1 MIVKNFTKLVL
12 LFSVC
17 FIIIFIVSTSFKFLA
32 LHITWIKTLPPQP
45 ESSLTLVIAAAQWA
59 LSFALFSSILF
70 SLSYSSR
77 RGFNSLMAVISIMV
91 FSIFF
96 CTGISILLNSWEAVP
111 PEKTAA
117 VRLGSNGL
125 ILSNSL
131 NRNETAVILLK
142 GNIESRG
149 PRVTSLPDQP
159 LIFQES
165 AGGNF
170 YLPAIPFGDDTPW
183 FLKSLT
189 LDIRLNAEIFQKRF
203 NESFFSFLIYAGCL
217 IFLLCSLGYAIKFS
231 AWPLVNLFLG
241 ILVFRGILSLETF
254 LNTPEMLEIIS
265 SFTKNMIP
273 VSISV
278 PLIFLILG
286 TLIHLYSFLIF
297 VTRRQ
302 ADDGH

>member
-1 MIVKNFTKLVL
+1 MIVKNFTKLAL
-12 LFSVC
+12 LFSVS
-17 FIIIFIVSTSFKFLA
+17 FFIIFIVSTGFRFLA
-32 LHITWIKTLPPQP
+32 LHVSWIKTLPPQP

-59 LSFALFSSILF
+59 LSFALFSAILF
-70 SLSYSSR
+70 SLGYSLR
-77 RGFNSLMAVISIMV
+77 RAFNSLMAVISIMS

-96 CTGISILLNSWEAVP
+96 CTGISVLLKNWEAVP
-111 PEKTAA
+111 PAQTAV

-142 GNIESRG
+142 GSTESRG

-170 YLPAIPFGDDTPW
+170 YLPNVPFGDDTPW
-183 FLKSLT
+183 FLRSLT
-189 LDIRLNAEIFQKRF
+189 IDIRLNAEIFQKRF
-203 NESFFSFLIYAGCL
+203 NESFFFFFIYAGSL

-273 VSISV
+273 VSLAV
-278 PLIFLILG
+278 PLIFLISG
-286 TLIHLYSFLIF
+286 TLIHLYSFLVF
-297 VTRRQ
+297 VTRKQ
-302 ADDGH
+302 ANDGY